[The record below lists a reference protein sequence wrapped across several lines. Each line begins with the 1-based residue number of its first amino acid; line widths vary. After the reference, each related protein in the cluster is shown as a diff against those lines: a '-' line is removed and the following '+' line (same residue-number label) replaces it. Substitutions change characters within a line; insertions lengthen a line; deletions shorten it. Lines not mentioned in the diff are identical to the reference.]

1 MLIATESMKIKN
13 NTNDLIA
20 EAWTLIEK
28 STVYYHGRPIGTV
41 AALEAGSDA
50 LNYDLVA
57 PTAIPVPM

>member
-1 MLIATESMKIKN
+1 MKIKN